1 MRIIQKK
8 KLKAFI
14 CCVYLPA
21 DDATF
26 PHGHRQDRRKNAH
39 HMGVILYLTLKYC
52 AHYCYISSYRWGCH
66 FTRSFEPCES
76 LAVYRVKAVTKLLSY
91 VIIECTGP
99 ALGIKPTTSLSA
111 VNCST
116 DWANLAASFS
126 CRTQVHQG
134 CIIMKET
141 GVTATQE
148 FHTEKNLASLDKYSR
163 VSGHLLLEIFLLLSH
178 FLSFTGMR

>member
-8 KLKAFI
+8 KWKHSYAVCI
-14 CCVYLPA
+14 CRLMMPLFLM
-21 DDATF
+21 DT
-26 PHGHRQDRRKNAH
+26 DRTEGKMLIIWAS
-39 HMGVILYLTLKYC
+39 MYLTLKYC

-66 FTRSFEPCES
+66 FIRSSEPCES

-91 VIIECTGP
+91 VIIECIGP

-111 VNCST
+111 VNCSP

-163 VSGHLLLEIFLLLSH
+163 VSGHLLLEFFLLLSH

>member
-1 MRIIQKK
+1 MPLFLMDTDRTEEKMHIIW
-8 KLKAFI
+8 
-14 CCVYLPA
+14 VS
-21 DDATF
+21 
-26 PHGHRQDRRKNAH
+26 
-39 HMGVILYLTLKYC
+39 MYLTLKYC

-66 FTRSFEPCES
+66 FTRSSEPCES

-91 VIIECTGP
+91 VIKTLSVLVQP
-99 ALGIKPTTSLSA
+99 WVSDPQHPSLQSTALLTEP
-111 VNCST
+111 C
-116 DWANLAASFS
+116 NLAVSFS

-163 VSGHLLLEIFLLLSH
+163 VSGHLLLEFFLLLSH